1 MYLARGKE
9 KKRWR
14 RKTVKKCAYSRTLFN
29 CFFKLLGSTGRQE
42 AIIIMQTKSAFAFEF
57 VLNFFYKFLKSFFK
71 LSLMFLKSFFKL
83 SLMFLKS
90 FFKLSL
96 MFLKSFFNSL
106 SFITLYII
114 YRTFCSK
121 FVGGLSLQGFSC

>member
-1 MYLARGKE
+1 
-9 KKRWR
+9 
-14 RKTVKKCAYSRTLFN
+14 
-29 CFFKLLGSTGRQE
+29 
-42 AIIIMQTKSAFAFEF
+42 MQAKPAFAFEF
-57 VLNFFYKFLKSFFK
+57 VLDFFCKFLKSLFKLSLMFLKSFFK
-71 LSLMFLKSFFKL
+71 LSLMFLKSFFNL

-106 SFITLYII
+106 SFIPLYII

-121 FVGGLSLQGFSC
+121 FVGGLSL